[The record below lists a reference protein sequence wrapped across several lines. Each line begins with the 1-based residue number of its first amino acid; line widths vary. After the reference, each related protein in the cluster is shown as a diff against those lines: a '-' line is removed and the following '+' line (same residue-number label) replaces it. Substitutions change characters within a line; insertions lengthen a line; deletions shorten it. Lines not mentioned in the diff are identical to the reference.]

1 MQRCGDPR
9 QFAENWEA
17 ICKHG
22 PYATETMSTLSDT
35 TDRVDIVSVG
45 SLLQVDE
52 IEQRMLE
59 DVTQRFSES
68 GKLHTGNRAKRTVSC
83 SSKVDQSQV
92 CKATHYV

>member
-17 ICKHG
+17 ICKYG
-22 PYATETMSTLSDT
+22 PYATETLSTLSDT
-35 TDRVDIVSVG
+35 TEG
-45 SLLQVDE
+45 SLLQLHE

-68 GKLHTGNRAKRTVSC
+68 GKLHTGNAAKQTVSC
-83 SSKVDQSQV
+83 SSKVDQSQA
-92 CKATHYV
+92 CKATHYI